1 MAAKGRILIV
11 DDDAMV
17 LFVFRDTLRELG
29 DAYEI
34 VTTQSGLT
42 ALDEVRKEPFS
53 LVITD
58 LSMPDL
64 GGVALTEGIRQASPD
79 TAVVWIT
86 AYGCHS
92 VSTDAARLQVPH
104 CYDKPLEVDEILQ
117 IAREALGIDTGPP
130 TKASNAQPARSKR

>member
-1 MAAKGRILIV
+1 MTVRGRILVV
-11 DDDAMV
+11 DDDPMV
-17 LFVFRDTLRELG
+17 LFVFSDTLRDLG

-34 VTTQSGLT
+34 VTAQSGLK
-42 ALDEVRKEPFS
+42 ALDEVKEEPFD

-64 GGVALTEGIRQASPD
+64 GGIELTEAIRQESPE

-92 VSTDAARLQVPH
+92 MSSDATRLDIH
-104 CYDKPLEVDEILQ
+104 RCYDKPLEVDEILQ
-117 IAREALGIDTGPP
+117 VARDALDSGALHG
-130 TKASNAQPARSKR
+130 KS